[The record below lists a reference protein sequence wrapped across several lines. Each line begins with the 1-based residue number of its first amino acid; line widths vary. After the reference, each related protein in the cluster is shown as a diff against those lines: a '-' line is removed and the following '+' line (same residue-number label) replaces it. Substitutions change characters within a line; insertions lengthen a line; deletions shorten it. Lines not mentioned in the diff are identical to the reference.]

1 MKITQSATIELPD
14 ALTALD
20 LAAWLEGLPAG
31 VQIKTN
37 IIHQIAD
44 RPWESDKFFARL
56 EAHWV
61 HDTDTG
67 KHEPLK

>member
-1 MKITQSATIELPD
+1 MKITQSAAIELPD
-14 ALTALD
+14 LLTALD
-20 LAAWLEGLPAG
+20 LEAWLKGLPPG

-37 IIHQIAD
+37 ITHQIAD
-44 RPWESDKFFARL
+44 RPWESDKFSARL

-61 HDTDTG
+61 HDTATG